1 MQNTMKSVA
10 RLMGNLSQGALW
22 IAGIGLVLMTMFIAA
37 QVIWRYVFNDSL
49 TWSEPASVMIMGW
62 FIFLGA
68 AVGIREGYHLSF
80 DVLLYLLPQRGKE
93 LLHTLSDVF
102 VGAFGGGMIFY
113 GAQLA
118 IKTAGNQMPSL
129 AFPAPSTSYPSWPAA
144 CWSSSFLSSALP
156 VAPPAS
162 IPRVSARRSRSTDL
176 MELWILFGT
185 FTFLLLI
192 GTPVAF
198 CLGVSSFATIL
209 YLGLPPVV
217 IFQRLNSGVSVF
229 ALMAIPFFIFA
240 GDLMVRGDI
249 ARRLV
254 ALAGSMVGHLRGG
267 LGQVNI
273 LASVMFGGVS
283 GSAAADASAVGGL
296 MVPQMKARGYDVDYA
311 VNITVVGSIIALMIP
326 PSHNMIIYS
335 ISAGGRISI
344 ADLFTAGIIPGLLL
358 ALCLML
364 AAWIVA
370 RQRGYPTEAFPGLR
384 AMGRLF
390 VSAVPGLILIAI
402 IFGGVRSGV
411 FTASESS
418 NIAVVYALL
427 VTLLVYRTLSWEDFK
442 EATFA
447 AVRTTAMV
455 LMVIGCAASFGWLLA
470 YLKVPT
476 AMVSLL
482 QGVSE
487 NPLIILL
494 LLNVVLLI
502 LGTFMDMSPLIVITT
517 PIFLPVATAFGV
529 DPVHFGVILILNLG
543 IGLCTPPVGAVLF
556 VGCAVGRIP
565 IWQALQ
571 TIWPFY
577 GAAVAALL
585 LVTYVP
591 ALSLW
596 LPSLFR

>member
-1 MQNTMKSVA
+1 
-10 RLMGNLSQGALW
+10 
-22 IAGIGLVLMTMFIAA
+22 
-37 QVIWRYVFNDSL
+37 
-49 TWSEPASVMIMGW
+49 
-62 FIFLGA
+62 
-68 AVGIREGYHLSF
+68 
-80 DVLLYLLPQRGKE
+80 
-93 LLHTLSDVF
+93 
-102 VGAFGGGMIFY
+102 
-113 GAQLA
+113 
-118 IKTAGNQMPSL
+118 
-129 AFPAPSTSYPSWPAA
+129 
-144 CWSSSFLSSALP
+144 
-156 VAPPAS
+156 
-162 IPRVSARRSRSTDL
+162 
-176 MELWILFGT
+176 MELWVLFGT
-185 FTFLLLI
+185 FVFLLLI

-198 CLGVSSFATIL
+198 CLGISSFATVL

-217 IFQRLNSGVSVF
+217 VFQRLNSGVSVF
-229 ALMAIPFFIFA
+229 ALMAIPFFIYA

-254 ALAGSMVGHLRGG
+254 ALAGGLVGHLRGG
-267 LGQVNI
+267 LGQVNV

-311 VNITVVGSIIALMIP
+311 VNVTVVGSIIALMIP

-358 ALCLML
+358 AISLMV
-364 AAWIVA
+364 AAWFVA
-370 RQRGYPTEAFPGLR
+370 RRRGYPTEPFPGFR
-384 AMGRLF
+384 ALGGLLA
-390 VSAVPGLILIAI
+390 SAVPGLILVAI
-402 IFGGVRSGV
+402 IFGGVRSGI

-427 VTLLVYRTLSWEDFK
+427 VTLLVYRTLSWNDFL

-470 YLKVPT
+470 YLRVP
-476 AMVSLL
+476 ASMVALL
-482 QGVSE
+482 QGFSD
-487 NPLIILL
+487 NPIVILL

-517 PIFLPVATAFGV
+517 PIFLPVATAFGI
-529 DPVHFGVILILNLG
+529 DPVHFGVILVLNLG

-565 IWQALQ
+565 ISQAMK

-577 GAAVAALL
+577 GAAFGT
-585 LVTYVP
+585 LVLVSYIPT
-591 ALSLW
+591 LSLW
-596 LPSLFR
+596 LPSVFR

>member
-1 MQNTMKSVA
+1 
-10 RLMGNLSQGALW
+10 
-22 IAGIGLVLMTMFIAA
+22 
-37 QVIWRYVFNDSL
+37 
-49 TWSEPASVMIMGW
+49 
-62 FIFLGA
+62 
-68 AVGIREGYHLSF
+68 
-80 DVLLYLLPQRGKE
+80 
-93 LLHTLSDVF
+93 
-102 VGAFGGGMIFY
+102 
-113 GAQLA
+113 
-118 IKTAGNQMPSL
+118 
-129 AFPAPSTSYPSWPAA
+129 
-144 CWSSSFLSSALP
+144 
-156 VAPPAS
+156 
-162 IPRVSARRSRSTDL
+162 
-176 MELWILFGT
+176 MELWVLFGS
-185 FTFLLLI
+185 FVFLLLI

-198 CLGVSSFATIL
+198 CLGISSLATVL

-217 IFQRLNSGVSVF
+217 VFQRLNSGVSVF
-229 ALMAIPFFIFA
+229 ALMAIPFFIYA

-254 ALAGSMVGHLRGG
+254 ALAGAMVGHLRGG

-273 LASVMFGGVS
+273 MASVMFGGVS

-296 MVPQMKARGYDVDYA
+296 MVPQMKARGYGVDYA
-311 VNITVVGSIIALMIP
+311 VNITVVGSIIALLIP

-335 ISAGGRISI
+335 IAAGGRISI

-358 ALCLML
+358 ALSLMV

-370 RQRGYPTEAFPGLR
+370 QRRGYPTERFPGFAAL
-384 AMGRLF
+384 GGLF
-390 VSAVPGLILIAI
+390 LNAVPGLILIAI

-427 VTLLVYRTLSWEDFK
+427 VTLLVYRSLTFAEFV
-442 EATFA
+442 EATKG

-470 YLKVPT
+470 YLRVPAT
-476 AMVSLL
+476 MVALL
-482 QGVSE
+482 QAVSDD
-487 NPLIILL
+487 PIVILL
-494 LLNVVLLI
+494 LINVTLLI

-565 IWQALQ
+565 ILQAMRS
-571 TIWPFY
+571 IWPFY
-577 GAAVAALL
+577 GAAFVTLM
-585 LVTYVP
+585 LVTYIP
-591 ALSLW
+591 QLSLW

>member
-1 MQNTMKSVA
+1 
-10 RLMGNLSQGALW
+10 
-22 IAGIGLVLMTMFIAA
+22 
-37 QVIWRYVFNDSL
+37 
-49 TWSEPASVMIMGW
+49 
-62 FIFLGA
+62 
-68 AVGIREGYHLSF
+68 
-80 DVLLYLLPQRGKE
+80 
-93 LLHTLSDVF
+93 
-102 VGAFGGGMIFY
+102 
-113 GAQLA
+113 
-118 IKTAGNQMPSL
+118 
-129 AFPAPSTSYPSWPAA
+129 
-144 CWSSSFLSSALP
+144 
-156 VAPPAS
+156 
-162 IPRVSARRSRSTDL
+162 
-176 MELWILFGT
+176 MELWILFGS
-185 FTFLLLI
+185 FVFLLLI

-217 IFQRLNSGVSVF
+217 VFQRLNSGVSVF

-254 ALAGSMVGHLRGG
+254 ALAGSLVGHLRGG

-273 LASVMFGGVS
+273 LASVLFGGVS

-335 ISAGGRISI
+335 ISAGGKISI
-344 ADLFTAGIIPGLLL
+344 ADLFTAGIIPGFIL
-358 ALCLML
+358 AVSLMV
-364 AAWIVA
+364 AAWFVA
-370 RQRGYPTEAFPGLR
+370 RRRGYPTEAFPGWG
-384 AMGRLF
+384 AMGGLF
-390 VSAVPGLILIAI
+390 LNAVPGLILIAI
-402 IFGGVRSGV
+402 IFGGVRSGI

-427 VTLLVYRTLSWEDFK
+427 VTALVYRTMGWEDFK

-470 YLKVPT
+470 FLRVPVM
-476 AMVSLL
+476 MVSLL
-482 QGVSE
+482 QGVSD
-487 NPLIILL
+487 NPLVILL

-565 IWQALQ
+565 IWQAMR

-577 GAAVAALL
+577 GAAVMALM
-585 LVTYVP
+585 LVTYIP

-596 LPSLFR
+596 LPSLFH